1 MGYNSTPENVDR
13 LLDLFASELPAFQ
26 PTVPIAAAVG

>member
-13 LLDLFASELPAFQ
+13 LSLFETELPQFTGSVA
-26 PTVPIAAAVG
+26 VAA